1 MTGDLHP
8 GESDPPSARGLP
20 EPLPTVTKV
29 VHVPEPRKHGTR
41 RATVGFLRSP
51 NGCDASLRLLQYAL
65 RLALTHRSAY
75 FRRGKLPADNPPV
88 RLLAIVSLL
97 AAARRLLALYRLL
110 AGVLS
115 LEVWTSRAQGA
126 KPATW
131 KASDAT
137 EVAVRILLQSLDVA
151 TLVSS
156 NVYLLGRLGIL
167 PISPRQARRFD
178 KASDFTTLLGAG
190 IGLAHIA
197 RKRRSLYKGGRTARR
212 LAVEAETELEEL
224 DFWEDNAAARGGPV
238 GTDKRSAEER
248 AHERLELRHRVRKG
262 RHTLRALKQDLNDL
276 WWERLRLGAD
286 GLFALYDALELSL
299 ASETVKSWAGITSA
313 LIEFSQAW
321 AQHLGQGSRHL

>member
-1 MTGDLHP
+1 M
-8 GESDPPSARGLP
+8 
-20 EPLPTVTKV
+20 
-29 VHVPEPRKHGTR
+29 
-41 RATVGFLRSP
+41 
-51 NGCDASLRLLQYAL
+51 
-65 RLALTHRSAY
+65 THRSAY
-75 FRRGKLPADNPPV
+75 FRSGKLPADNPPG
-88 RLLAIVSLL
+88 RLLAVVSLL

-115 LEVWTSRAQGA
+115 LEVWTSLAQGA

-137 EVAVRILLQSLDVA
+137 EVAVRILLQSLDIA

-156 NVYLLGRLGIL
+156 NVHLLGRLGIL

-224 DFWEDNAAARGGPV
+224 DFWEENAPARGGPV
-238 GTDKRSAEER
+238 GTAKRSAEER
-248 AHERLELRHRVRKG
+248 AHERLELRHRVRKE

-286 GLFALYDALELSL
+286 GLFARESLRGSRRRTFCMAASLDAAMSPVYDALGLSL

-313 LIEFSQAW
+313 LIECVRSDAPFFCISRLRLIRRSHVRFSQAW